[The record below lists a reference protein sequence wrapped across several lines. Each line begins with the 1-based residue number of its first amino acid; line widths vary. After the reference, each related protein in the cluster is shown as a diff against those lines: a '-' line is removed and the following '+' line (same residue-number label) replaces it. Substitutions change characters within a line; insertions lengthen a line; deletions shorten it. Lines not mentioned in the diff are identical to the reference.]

1 MIVALNI
8 GLNGLLMGLVYGL
21 MALGLSVVFGIT
33 RIVNFAHGEIL
44 VLGGLLIVTCSHV
57 LQINPLIILPFLAL
71 ALFVGGYVLQQ
82 KIINRLLRTS
92 DHGQFI
98 ALSAIGII
106 LLNLQLSIF
115 GSQSQSILTF
125 YNLNSVS
132 VGPLLIDFMRLLAAG
147 VALATT
153 AILFYFFYYT
163 STGKAIRA
171 CTDNRLAA
179 QAIGLDHRRLYA
191 LSFGIAGIV
200 LAVSGCLFSLLM
212 DISPQMG
219 PQLTLLSFT
228 IVIIGGLTHQVGPLI
243 GGIVLGVVE
252 AYTAFYAQS
261 SLKSLVSFGL
271 LILILLIRPQGL
283 LTRRL

>member
-1 MIVALNI
+1 MIVALTI
-8 GLNGLLMGLVYGL
+8 GINGLLMGLVYGL
-21 MALGLSVVFGIT
+21 MALGLSVVFGVT

-44 VLGGLLIVTCSHV
+44 VLSGLVIATLYNTLGMH
-57 LQINPLIILPFLAL
+57 PLFTLPILAL
-71 ALFVGGYVLQQ
+71 VLFLGGYGLQH
-82 KIINRLLRTS
+82 KVINRLLKTS
-92 DHGQFI
+92 DHSQFI

-115 GSQSQSILTF
+115 GSQSQFIVTPYSLQ
-125 YNLNSVS
+125 SVS
-132 VGPLLIDFMRLLAAG
+132 IGPLLIDFMRLVAAG
-147 VALATT
+147 VALLTT
-153 AILFYFFYYT
+153 GILFYFFYYT

-171 CTDNRLAA
+171 CADNRFAA
-179 QAIGLDHRRLYA
+179 QVIGLHDHRLYA

-212 DISPQMG
+212 DISPQSG

-228 IVIIGGLTHQVGPLI
+228 IVIIGGLTHQAGPLV

-271 LILILLIRPQGL
+271 LILILLVRPQGL
-283 LTRRL
+283 LMRRS